1 MTTSHTIIDYIRTQ
15 KKSSSR
21 LLPLDRIGLC
31 LADDNLSGQEDS
43 IQGTGWSLALMAIL
57 QPFFV
62 GALGEPKAIIRHTW
76 RR

>member
-1 MTTSHTIIDYIRTQ
+1 VPSIYNFSKTG
-15 KKSSSR
+15 KKVKSR

-57 QPFFV
+57 QPFFCWCP
-62 GALGEPKAIIRHTW
+62 GRT
-76 RR
+76 